1 MSERIIEFVQH
12 IIHNEALVTFIVS
25 MFPIVELRGA
35 IPLGILYYKMNF
47 LEVYVIS
54 VIGNLIPVYPILYL
68 LVPVMNL
75 FAKTSLGKKFYE
87 RLEKKAERNREK
99 IEKYEILGLLAF
111 VAIPLPGTGAWTG
124 AMIAALLRLN
134 PHRSFLAITIGVL
147 IAGVIVT
154 TFSLMGIWGAI
165 VAGLILLFTAI
176 KTLQSRLGS

>member
-1 MSERIIEFVQH
+1 MSEKIIEFVQH
-12 IIHNEALVTFIVS
+12 IIHNELLVTFIVS

-54 VIGNLIPVYPILYL
+54 VLGNLIPVYPILYL
-68 LVPVMNL
+68 LVPVMN
-75 FAKTSLGKKFYE
+75 FFSKTGPGRKFYE
-87 RLEKKAERNREK
+87 RLERKAEKNREK

-134 PHRSFLAITIGVL
+134 PHRSFIAITIGVL

-154 TFSLMGIWGAI
+154 AFSLLGIWGA
-165 VAGLILLFTAI
+165 VAAGAILIFTAI
-176 KTLQSRLGS
+176 RTLQSKLTG